1 MTTQLS
7 LSIGITATIGL
18 TLAVVCAGLWSG
30 LLLTVTTI
38 LHPIYRAQDGAG
50 FHRELSAFL
59 PVARKSPTNY
69 LLVIGLV
76 VTPVVALIGLRSEW
90 TGAPFVLTSIGLV
103 LTIIGPLLISSRLA
117 EPNYEVILGW
127 DPAALPADWRSI
139 RHRYFALNWVRG
151 LFTWVAFALFVA
163 AFLLAR

>member
-1 MTTQLS
+1 MIS
-7 LSIGITATIGL
+7 STAAIGL
-18 TLAVVCAGLWSG
+18 TLAVICAGLWSG

-50 FHRELSAFL
+50 FYRELSVFL

-76 VTPVVALIGLRSEW
+76 VTPALALIGLRTDP

-117 EPNYEVILGW
+117 EPNYRVILSW
-127 DPAALPADWRSI
+127 DPAALPADWESI
-139 RHRYFALNWVRG
+139 RHRYFTLNWVRG
-151 LFTWVAFALFVA
+151 LFTWVAFVAFIA

>member
-1 MTTQLS
+1 MINT
-7 LSIGITATIGL
+7 TATIGL
-18 TLAVVCAGLWSG
+18 TLAVACAGLWSG

-38 LHPIYRAQDGAG
+38 LHPIYRAHDGAG
-50 FHRELSAFL
+50 FSRELRSFL

-69 LLVIGLV
+69 LLVIGLIA
-76 VTPVVALIGLRSEW
+76 TPVLALIGLRDDP
-90 TGAPFVLTSIGLV
+90 TGAPFVLTSIGLA

-117 EPNYEVILGW
+117 EPNYEVILSW
-127 DPAALPADWRSI
+127 DPGALPADWESI

-151 LFTWVAFALFVA
+151 VCTWAAFAAFGA